1 MTVLKRSYIVIE
13 MKTADRRRMHVAV
26 YYIYLYE
33 KGNGM
38 KKIGLVGG
46 IGPAS
51 TVEYYLGII
60 EKSRIEHGE
69 NVYPE
74 IIIDSVNM
82 AKHDQALFEKDYERL
97 SGYLL
102 SSLFTLKAAG
112 AEVAAITANTEH
124 IVWDM
129 ICDRFPLPVI
139 SIVDTAV
146 HEIKRMHFKRVLVFG
161 TSFTLKSGLYEKA
174 LKQQGVTAIVPSD
187 KDKEIIGKLIYP
199 NLENGIV
206 ILNDKRKLIEI
217 AEKYISEEK
226 ADSLLL
232 GCTELPLAI
241 KSCDVSV
248 PVLNTTKIHINGIYQ
263 SALEG

>member
-1 MTVLKRSYIVIE
+1 MLNSGF
-13 MKTADRRRMHVAV
+13 V
-26 YYIYLYE
+26 YDNRKE
-33 KGNGM
+33 HSM

-60 EKSRIEHGE
+60 EKNRIARGE
-69 NVYPE
+69 NIYPE
-74 IIIDSVNM
+74 IVIDSVNM
-82 AKHDQALFEKDYERL
+82 AQHDKALAEKDYDRL
-97 SGYLL
+97 CGYLL
-102 SSLFTLKAAG
+102 SSLLSLKTAG
-112 AEVAAITANTEH
+112 AEIAAITANTEH

-139 SIVDTAV
+139 SVVDAV
-146 HEIKRMHFKRVLVFG
+146 IREIERMNFKRVLVFG
-161 TSFTLKSGLYEKA
+161 TYFTLKSGLYENA
-174 LKQQGVTAIVPSD
+174 LKKQGITAIIPSNRD
-187 KDKEIIGKLIYP
+187 QEIIGNLIYP
-199 NLENGIV
+199 NLENGIIV
-206 ILNDKRKLIEI
+206 PNDKRKLLEI

-248 PVLNTTKIHINGIYQ
+248 PILNTTELHIQEIYR
-263 SALEG
+263 SASEM